1 MFPNVHQKVYVK
13 VLEVQ
18 LLDQPGMKVSTP
30 PCTAS
35 SDRNI
40 CKILWTLG
48 FVGDQSQTRTH
59 V

>member
-1 MFPNVHQKVYVK
+1 MFPKVHQKVYVQ

-18 LLDQPGMKVSTP
+18 LLDQPGMKVSTL

-40 CKILWTLG
+40 CKILRTLA
-48 FVGDQSQTRTH
+48 FIRD
-59 V
+59 